1 MLLGQLSESSKVLFL
16 ELELLLANIDG
27 EYSESEQQLV
37 LRQCNEM
44 GIEPIEYDSQMVLD
58 DVIDKIRDNMSV
70 KEKKIIFLEL
80 LMMAVIDGVYDSK
93 EKEFVESLRKVLG
106 IPETVSEQAFELIK
120 TLVETS
126 QAIEDFVE
134 W

>member
-1 MLLGQLSESSKVLFL
+1 MLLGHLSDSSKVLFL
-16 ELELLLANIDG
+16 ELELSLANIDG

-44 GIEPIEYDSQMVLD
+44 GIEPIEYDPEIVLD

-70 KEKKIIFLEL
+70 EDKKIIFLEL
-80 LMMAVIDGVYDSK
+80 LMMAVIDGVYDSR

-106 IPETVSEQAFELIK
+106 IPETVSDQAFDLIK
-120 TLVETS
+120 SLVEAS